1 MKRARGAWSLF
12 LALPAAALASCNG
25 QEIPV
30 FEVPSVAGNGGAAG
44 VAAGGTEAMSAG
56 SAGDG
61 ASAGSGAPAGAAGAM
76 AGGGAGGM
84 LPHVAG
90 TAGTGGVPSSPCAS
104 RADCPPNWL
113 CEKDSC
119 DAPMG
124 QCRPPPA
131 VFCPNEP
138 DPVCGCNGVTYWND
152 CIRRQFGIQRDAV
165 GECSVTAG
173 ACEVADDCAAPF
185 ASCAHLVQGGE
196 TCHSS
201 GTGACWVLPPQ
212 CRPIQ
217 GEYPIW
223 QECHP
228 PEAPPPPC
236 FDTCRAI
243 ASGRPHVRKRPDD
256 QCGAP

>member
-1 MKRARGAWSLF
+1 MKRAHGAWSLI
-12 LALPAAALASCNG
+12 LALPSGGLAACNR

-30 FEVPSVAGNGGAAG
+30 FEVPSVAGSGGTAG
-44 VAAGGTEAMSAG
+44 VAAGGAEAASAG

-61 ASAGSGAPAGAAGAM
+61 ASASGGTSA
-76 AGGGAGGM
+76 GAGGATAGGDAGGM
-84 LPHVAG
+84 PSAAG
-90 TAGTGGVPSSPCAS
+90 TAGAGGFPDKPCAS

-113 CEKDSC
+113 CEKESC

-124 QCRPPPA
+124 ECRPPPP

-152 CIRRQFGIQRDAV
+152 CIRRQFGIQREAV
-165 GECSVTAG
+165 GECSVTAC
-173 ACEVADDCAAPF
+173 ACEVAADCDAPF

-256 QCGAP
+256 QCGPL